1 MTTATL
7 TADRYLAAFRS
18 RREYCRALLDLS
30 VEQQALVTAEDY
42 PGLVEL
48 LNHKQQLLDA
58 LLDAGREPAA
68 LWQAWR
74 TERDHMSG
82 DVRRACEAVLDDAE
96 RLLQELLSIETES
109 TQQFSANREI
119 AQQLLRDV
127 NQGSQLL
134 AAYQSPSDPT
144 AFRRLDLDL

>member
-1 MTTATL
+1 MTTAVL
-7 TADRYLAAFRS
+7 SADRYLAAFRS

-30 VEQQALVTAEDY
+30 VEQQALIAAEDY
-42 PGLVEL
+42 AGLVEL
-48 LNHKQQLLDA
+48 LSHKQQLLDE

-74 TERDHMSG
+74 TERDRLPG
-82 DVRRACEAVLDDAE
+82 DARQACEAVLDDVE
-96 RLLQELLSIETES
+96 QLLQKLRASEAES
-109 TQQFSANREI
+109 TQQFSANREV

-127 NQGSQLL
+127 NQGRQLL

>member
-1 MTTATL
+1 MTTTVL
-7 TADRYLAAFRS
+7 SADRYLAAFRS

-74 TERDHMSG
+74 TERDHMPG
-82 DVRRACEAVLDDAE
+82 DVRQACEVVLDDAE
-96 RLLQELLSIETES
+96 QLLQQLLALEAES
-109 TQQFSANREI
+109 TQRFSANREI

-134 AAYQSPSDPT
+134 AAYQSPSDPA